1 MARVLNKIIELLTN
15 HQTKLQETKS
25 PGVDLSLSADVEGNH
40 TAEVSSLVPID
51 DQPESQTDKRD
62 LTSRERSEVDDY
74 CEEKRV
80 KFKISEVSFMLDE
93 IDAVLKEYQKTKP
106 TSTRRAQLRAELL
119 EGIKDTEYAL
129 TEARELS
136 KQSQKCVSLLADL
149 CARAEFILKACKHIC
164 TADTQNAA
172 SELSSTKQ
180 L

>member
-25 PGVDLSLSADVEGNH
+25 PGVDLSLSADLEGNN
-40 TAEVSSLVPID
+40 TAEVSSLVPVD
-51 DQPESQTDKRD
+51 DQPENQNGKCE
-62 LTSRERSEVDDY
+62 LTHKERSEVEDY

-106 TSTRRAQLRAELL
+106 NSSRRVQLRADLL
-119 EGIKDTEYAL
+119 EGVKDTEYAL

-136 KQSQKCVSLLADL
+136 KQSQKCVSLLTDL
-149 CARAEFILKACKHIC
+149 CARADFILQACKHIC
-164 TADTQNAA
+164 AADTPNAA

>member
-15 HQTKLQETKS
+15 HQTKLQTTKS
-25 PGVDLSLSADVEGNH
+25 EGVDLSLSTDVEGTH
-40 TAEVSSLVPID
+40 TAEVSSLVPLD
-51 DQPESQTDKRD
+51 DQPENDGGKSD
-62 LTSRERSEVDDY
+62 LTSRERLEVDDY

-106 TSTRRAQLRAELL
+106 NSSRRAQLRGDLL
-119 EGIKDTEYAL
+119 EGVKDTEYAL

-136 KQSQKCVSLLADL
+136 KQSQKCVSQLADL
-149 CARAEFILKACKHIC
+149 CGRAEFILQACKHIC
-164 TADTQNAA
+164 TADTQTAA
-172 SELSSTKQ
+172 SKLSSTKQ